1 MIGHKDSDVIQG
13 TLKSVR
19 THNLAH
25 IILSSHDIHTRYP
38 ILHPNNDEIGVYE
51 HEAGYLIPELCVETY
66 QEKAIDSGADLIFNE
81 TVVKWEII
89 INTNLIE
96 ITTNTNTNTN
106 KYYCKQIVLSVG
118 SWIKNNNINHN
129 NSIINNIHKIERKVL
144 YWFKPPLP
152 LASHFH
158 VR

>member
-1 MIGHKDSDVIQG
+1 MIGRKDSDVIQG

-19 THNLAH
+19 VHNLAH
-25 IILSSHDIHTRYP
+25 EVLSSHAIHARYP
-38 ILHPNNDEIGVYE
+38 ILHPSTDEIGVYE
-51 HEAGYLIPELCVETY
+51 HEAGYLIPEICVETY

-81 TVVKWEII
+81 VVVKWGIDT
-89 INTNLIE
+89 NTNIIE

-106 KYYCKQIVLSVG
+106 VYYCKQIVLSVG

-129 NSIINNIHKIERKVL
+129 SSVINNIHKIERKVL

>member
-13 TLKSVR
+13 TLKSVH
-19 THNLAH
+19 THNLTH
-25 IILSSHDIHTRYP
+25 EILTSYDIHTRYR
-38 ILHPNNDEIGVYE
+38 ILHPNTNEIGIYE
-51 HEAGYLIPELCVETY
+51 HEAGYLIPEICVETY
-66 QEKAIDSGADLIFNE
+66 QEKAIDSGADLKFQEI
-81 TVVKWEII
+81 VVKWEIN

-96 ITTNTNTNTN
+96 ITTNTNTNI
-106 KYYCKQIVLSVG
+106 YYSKQIVLSVG